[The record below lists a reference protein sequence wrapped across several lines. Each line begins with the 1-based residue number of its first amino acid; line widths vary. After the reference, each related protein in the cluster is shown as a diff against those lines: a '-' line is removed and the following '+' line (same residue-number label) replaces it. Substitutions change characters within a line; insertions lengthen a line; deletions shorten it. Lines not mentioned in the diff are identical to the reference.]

1 MDKEFMKNWRKAY
14 IKMLEDA
21 RKAVFQEEQ
30 IYARPYIYE
39 EVHEPTKLSRFS
51 AAIDRVVFRIDE
63 EREKKSDNVLVDMLT
78 EDTTKVNLVLRMNGK
93 ADSEKADLYNGL
105 YFLYNAIE
113 IMSSMSAISHKS
125 WLLEALRDFCQ
136 IYGNNPDITDVDAM
150 IEFIKL
156 AKPIHQ
162 LDELERLPREVRDR
176 LNLNLDEN
184 LKSFVEQYAS
194 EYTKEESLG
203 GPKL

>member
-39 EVHEPTKLSRFS
+39 EVHEPTKLNRFLDS
-51 AAIDRVVFRIDE
+51 IDRVVFRIDE

-156 AKPIHQ
+156 VKPIHQ